1 MSDRLIIIDGY
12 NLIHR
17 TPTLRPGPERS
28 LEQSRDKLLNLLA
41 WAIGTGDAKF
51 LVVFDG
57 ASDVR
62 DDDTGTAR
70 VEVRYSKPPDKADD
84 VIRRLV
90 EERVERV
97 DRLTVV
103 TADLEVARH
112 ARAMGADIAMSD
124 LFLASALGP
133 GGAASGATAGAS
145 AEGDD
150 KPTTLSRKEL
160 EEWAEL
166 FRRGKPANGEADTE
180 S

>member
-17 TPTLRPGPERS
+17 AAALRPGADRT

-41 WAIGTGDAKF
+41 WAIGTGDARF

-57 ASDVR
+57 ATDVR
-62 DDDTGTAR
+62 DHDTGTPR

-90 EERVERV
+90 EERVDRV

-133 GGAASGATAGAS
+133 RGTTADAATGAS
-145 AEGDD
+145 AEGND

-166 FRRGKPANGEADTE
+166 FRRGKPANGEGEADA
-180 S
+180 

>member
-1 MSDRLIIIDGY
+1 MSERLIIVDGY

-17 TPTLRPGPERS
+17 TPALRPGPDRT
-28 LEQSRDKLLNLLA
+28 LEQSRDKLINLLA
-41 WAIGTGDAKF
+41 WAIGTGEARF

-57 ASDVR
+57 ATGVR
-62 DDDTGTAR
+62 DEDSGSAR

-84 VIRRLV
+84 LIRRLV
-90 EERVERV
+90 EEKVERV

-133 GGAASGATAGAS
+133 GAAAASAGDES
-145 AEGDD
+145 AD

-166 FRRGKPANGEADTE
+166 FGRGKPAADDGEADA
-180 S
+180 

>member
-17 TPTLRPGPERS
+17 TPTLRPGADRS

-57 ASDVR
+57 ASDVH
-62 DDDTGTAR
+62 DEDTGTAR

-133 GGAASGATAGAS
+133 RGTAADVGSTA
-145 AEGDD
+145 ETEI
-150 KPTTLSRKEL
+150 KPPTLSRKEL

-166 FRRGKPANGEADTE
+166 FRRGKPANGEAEDDA
-180 S
+180 